1 MWGTFSDN
9 PLVILK
15 KCCLSQLIW
24 VIVKKMSFL
33 TLMKWIYSVSI
44 SVPKPLR
51 EDWLNWMQR
60 EHIPDV
66 MSTGYF
72 EDFHM
77 QELLDPVP
85 YPNMFTF
92 NVQYFCASRE
102 AYDQYQKTVA
112 PMLQQ
117 LHTDKYGDQVQA
129 FRTLLKR
136 L

>member
-1 MWGTFSDN
+1 
-9 PLVILK
+9 
-15 KCCLSQLIW
+15 
-24 VIVKKMSFL
+24 
-33 TLMKWIYSVSI
+33 MKWIYSVSV

-51 EDWLNWMQR
+51 DDWLTWMQR

-66 MSTGYF
+66 MATGFF

-92 NVQYFCASRE
+92 NVQYFCASKE
-102 AYDQYQKTVA
+102 AYDQYQATAA
-112 PMLQQ
+112 PRLQQ
-117 LHTDKYGDQVQA
+117 LHAAKYGDQIQA
-129 FRTLLKR
+129 FRTLLRR